1 MPAGERGVCGPP
13 SATLANT
20 SYLIQFWTDKFSQNV
35 ARDHRNEDAL
45 KRLGW
50 QVLVLWE
57 CETRNE
63 TAVQERLLNYLGS
76 ERGDASESVR

>member
-1 MPAGERGVCGPP
+1 M
-13 SATLANT
+13 ATVLRQRTVSN
-20 SYLIQFWTDKFSQNV
+20 KFSLNV

-76 ERGDASESVR
+76 ERGAASESVR